1 MKKIV
6 GIYDNTGT
14 ALSRRPISVFPV
26 YTDGRN
32 YFLKCM
38 SENLDHLIKVLRG
51 LTDEELIDDEIDAYI
66 NQEDSLYSKQ
76 NCRYNDDS
84 NYCYHLCSS
93 DILRKPGFHSL
104 NNFESVKREQAK
116 ESYHTSTYAI
126 IDSGEKLIIGSFDY
140 ITKFVSEITNLDINK
155 INQQEEL
162 VKKINLRAEIKKF
175 FV

>member
-38 SENLDHLIKVLRG
+38 SENLNNLLRVLKG
-51 LTDEELIDDEIDAYI
+51 LTDTTSIEEEIEAYI
-66 NQEDSLYSKQ
+66 NQEDSLYS
-76 NCRYNDDS
+76 NRTCRYNDDS

-93 DILRKPGFHSL
+93 DILNKPGFHPL
-104 NNFESVKREQAK
+104 NNFENVKREQAK
-116 ESYHTSTYAI
+116 ETYHTNTYAI

-140 ITKFVSEITNLDINK
+140 ITKFVSEITNLDIKK

-162 VKKINLRAEIKKF
+162 VKKINLQAGIKKF